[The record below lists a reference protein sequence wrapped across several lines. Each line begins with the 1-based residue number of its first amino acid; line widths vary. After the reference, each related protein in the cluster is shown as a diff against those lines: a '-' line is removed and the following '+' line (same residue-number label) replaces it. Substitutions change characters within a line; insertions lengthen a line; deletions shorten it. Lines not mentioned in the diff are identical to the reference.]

1 MIWMINAGKPAQQ
14 GRETPMRFAFTAV
27 TILFACLVLCPVAP
41 AGEVTVLNHGAPT
54 AAPTEAAP
62 APQAVVVAAEPAV
75 VAAPCCCSNNACS
88 AGTARVRTRY
98 RVVENS
104 CDACTG
110 QSVRSVSRG
119 VVRGTG
125 EVVRGVG
132 AAAVNVITL
141 PVRACRGGRC
151 SCN

>member
-1 MIWMINAGKPAQQ
+1 MIWMINVGKPTQQ

-27 TILFACLVLCPVAP
+27 TTLFACLVLCGVLP

-54 AAPTEAAP
+54 ASPAEAAAAP
-62 APQAVVVAAEPAV
+62 APAATM
-75 VAAPCCCSNNACS
+75 VAAPCCCSDNACS
-88 AGTARVRTRY
+88 TGTARVRTRY

-110 QSVRSVSRG
+110 RPVRSVSRG

-132 AAAVNVITL
+132 ATAVNVITL